1 MTSAADVP
9 RAVLF
14 LRGYTL
20 KRTIRKAGDEEQ
32 NAGEAEKQTQADL
45 AAKAPADAK
54 NGSSEAVSREDA
66 ATEAEGTV
74 HGEPSVEN
82 DGEKK
87 PANASPA

>member
-32 NAGEAEKQTQADL
+32 NAGDAEKQTQADL
-45 AAKAPADAK
+45 AAKAPAADAK

-87 PANASPA
+87 ANASPA